1 MTNGND
7 GAFGKKERMGSAYMG
22 DITVRTYGDGL
33 TKREYFAAMA
43 MQGFCSAQGFESG
56 YSLAY
61 LNCDTA
67 EPRFPEKNYTLYATA
82 AVKVA
87 DALIAALNKEAE

>member
-43 MQGFCSAQGFESG
+43 MQGFLANSVIAA
-56 YSLAY
+56 SLAEMHRAGG
-61 LNCDTA
+61 D
-67 EPRFPEKNYTLYATA
+67 PKDDYA
-82 AVKVA
+82 KLSIKMA